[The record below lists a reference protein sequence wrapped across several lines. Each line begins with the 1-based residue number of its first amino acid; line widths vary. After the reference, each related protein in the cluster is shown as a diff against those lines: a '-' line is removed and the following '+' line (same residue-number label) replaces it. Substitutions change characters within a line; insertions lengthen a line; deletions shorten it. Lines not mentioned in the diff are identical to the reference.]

1 MLRRKGMNKKIFLF
15 GSSILIMISLL
26 AYSAILR
33 IEVPGGGENWY
44 LGEMKTIEWYSSGL
58 TGDIKLELFKD
69 STMLGFIRRDIPI
82 GDGSFRWS
90 VGDHSG
96 GTASPGS
103 GYKIRIRTMDNQVS
117 AFSQEFRILPERPSG
132 PGDEKERSL
141 TVLSPK
147 SFDVWKMDQ
156 REAIKWK
163 SVNVTGKIHLMLY
176 ASSSRGDHF
185 VGFIKKNLPVF
196 PDTYNWAVGKFGD
209 GRECAS
215 GDYYKVQ
222 IATIDGTTFDYS
234 DRFRI
239 EGINLECAFVKA
251 ECSEERKK
259 QISGVLDTE
268 GQAGRV
274 LEFSVKLQ
282 NEGTWPSSSLG
293 VNWRWKAWRNRGGS
307 KTLLVTGEG
316 QATINKS
323 PGFTFVQ
330 RGGRLEDLVSGD
342 LLILEVEVDPEN
354 QYNESDSF
362 RRNNKQEKTW
372 ALR

>member
-15 GSSILIMISLL
+15 GYFILIMIALL

-33 IEVPGGGENWY
+33 IEVPRGGENWY
-44 LGEMKTIEWYSSGL
+44 LREMKTIKWYSSGL

-69 STMLGFIRRDIPI
+69 GTLLGFIRRDIPI

-132 PGDEKERSL
+132 PGIEKEPSL

-147 SFDVWKMDQ
+147 SLDIWKMDQ
-156 REAIKWK
+156 RKTIEWK

-185 VGFIKKNLPVF
+185 VGFIKKNIPVF
-196 PDTYNWAVGKFGD
+196 PYTYNWAVGKFSD

-222 IATIDGTTFDYS
+222 IATMDGTISDYS

-239 EGINLECAFVKA
+239 EGIDLECTFIEAR
-251 ECSEERKK
+251 CYQERKR
-259 QISGVLDTE
+259 QRPGVLDTE
-268 GQAGRV
+268 GQAERV
-274 LEFSVKLQ
+274 LTFSVKLE
-282 NEGTWPSSSLG
+282 NEGTWPSPSIG
-293 VNWRWKAWRNRGGS
+293 VSWRWKAWRNRDGT
-307 KTLLVTGEG
+307 KTLLVTGDDRMI
-316 QATINKS
+316 INKS
-323 PGFTFVQ
+323 PGFAYVH
-330 RGGRLEDLVSGD
+330 RGGHLENLVSGD

-354 QYNESDSF
+354 EYNESDSF
-362 RRNNKQEKTW
+362 RRNNKQEK
-372 ALR
+372 

>member
-1 MLRRKGMNKKIFLF
+1 MNKKVFLF
-15 GSSILIMISLL
+15 GYSILIMISLL

-33 IEVPGGGENWY
+33 IEVPRGGENWY
-44 LGEMKTIEWYSSGL
+44 LGEMKTIKWYSSGL

-69 STMLGFIRRDIPI
+69 GTMLGFIRRDIPI
-82 GDGSFRWS
+82 SDGSFRWS

-96 GTASPGS
+96 GTSSPGS

-132 PGDEKERSL
+132 PGSEKERSL

-147 SFDVWKMDQ
+147 SLDIWKMDQ
-156 REAIKWK
+156 RETIKWK

-196 PDTYNWAVGKFGD
+196 PDTYNWAVGKFSD
-209 GRECAS
+209 GRQCAS

-222 IATIDGTTFDYS
+222 IATIDGTISDYS

-239 EGINLECAFVKA
+239 EGINLECTFIKA
-251 ECSEERKK
+251 ECSEERKRE
-259 QISGVLDTE
+259 ISGVLDTE

-293 VNWRWKAWRNRGGS
+293 INWRWKAWRNRGGS

-316 QATINKS
+316 QATINQS

-330 RGGRLEDLVSGD
+330 RGGHLDNLVSGD